1 MRFTVGQPVIIH
13 NEFKGV
19 IIECMSWLHYGH
31 HVYKIQLDREFDS
44 INNNTDT
51 PVILDF
57 AKEIQINNWES
68 HPGVTISNNKNGG
81 MNV

>member
-31 HVYKIQLDREFDS
+31 HVYKIQLDNQSDSCYFSEPKLRLVKPDTKAVAALLPPNLRE
-44 INNNTDT
+44 
-51 PVILDF
+51 DF
-57 AKEIQINNWES
+57 TQWIGKES
-68 HPGVTISNNKNGG
+68 
-81 MNV
+81 